1 MNEATNEAT
10 NEEFNVMLL
19 VDGDRRWAKRR
30 GLPISEGYAAMTD
43 KIAFCCD
50 YLSGKGVTTLYMPVC
65 SMHNLSR
72 PRAEVESFLDAF
84 LAVPDRLAAP
94 VTIGVGGNLSALP
107 GDYPQRYAE
116 LPSRGRPDGIM
127 ELVIMP
133 AWSAEDEMV
142 RIYNRLH
149 PVYPTIDTKILASES
164 DVRRPL
170 HLWIRTGMA
179 QRLSSLWSVTSPYAE
194 LYFLDILF
202 PDITAEHLDEAL
214 EFYTQRECRE
224 GL

>member
-1 MNEATNEAT
+1 MNK
-10 NEEFNVMLL
+10 EFNVMLL
-19 VDGDRRWAKRR
+19 VDGDRRWAKKR
-30 GLPISEGYAAMTD
+30 GLPFHEGYAAMTE
-43 KIAFCCD
+43 KIAFCCE

-65 SMHNLSR
+65 SIHNLSR
-72 PRAEVESFLDAF
+72 PRHEVDSFLDAF
-84 LAVPDRLAAP
+84 LAVPDRFTVP
-94 VTIGVGGNLSALP
+94 VTLSVAGNLAALP
-107 GDYPQRYAE
+107 GDYPQRYAD
-116 LPSRGRPDGIM
+116 LPSRGEPDGVI

-149 PVYPTIDTKILASES
+149 PTYAEIDTKILTAES
-164 DVRRPL
+164 DVKRPL

-179 QRLSSLWSVTSPYAE
+179 QRLSSMVAITSPYTE

-202 PDITAEHLDEAL
+202 PDIDAAHLDEAL
-214 EFYTQRECRE
+214 EFYGQREARH